1 MLYSRHRYAA
11 GRPVAQAC
19 PTLATPWA
27 VARQAPLS
35 MGSSRQEYW
44 SGLLFPSTGHLPD
57 SGLEHTSSSLLADS
71 LPTVPSEK
79 TWVSK
84 VALVVENPPANAGDT
99 RDTDSITG
107 SGRSPGEGKNNPHQY
122 SCLENSMDRRGW
134 QATVHAVMKR
144 L

>member
-44 SGLLFPSTGHLPD
+44 SGLLFPSPGHLPD
-57 SGLEHTSSSLLADS
+57 PGIGISSALQANILLLNHLGSSFA
-71 LPTVPSEK
+71 TCIK
-79 TWVSK
+79 AIKVSK
-84 VALVVENPPANAGDT
+84 K
-99 RDTDSITG
+99 TDY
-107 SGRSPGEGKNNPHQY
+107 Q
-122 SCLENSMDRRGW
+122 
-134 QATVHAVMKR
+134 
-144 L
+144 